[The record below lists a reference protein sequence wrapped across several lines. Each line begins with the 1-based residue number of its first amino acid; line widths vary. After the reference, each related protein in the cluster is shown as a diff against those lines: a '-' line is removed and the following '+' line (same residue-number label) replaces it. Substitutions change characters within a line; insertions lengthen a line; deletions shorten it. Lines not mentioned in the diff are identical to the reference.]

1 MASDRSDALLWA
13 LLIDEF
19 RSAGAA
25 NADAERLA
33 RRAVAI
39 VRRTRPDAGSART
52 CGPGDTVP
60 ADVVRVYD
68 LDGDVWERQGGPDS
82 TLRDTWRMCDY
93 DPDEHESRAGESWL
107 TPHLMEEYGPLTDAD
122 AEEPPLDTVI

>member
-1 MASDRSDALLWA
+1 MTHSDALLWA

-25 NADAERLA
+25 TADAERLA

-39 VRRTRPDAGSART
+39 VRRTRSGSGADRT
-52 CGPGDTVP
+52 FGPGDTVP
-60 ADVVRVYD
+60 YHVTEVYD
-68 LDGDVWERQGGPDS
+68 LDGDVWERQGDPE
-82 TLRDTWRMCDY
+82 RDTWRMRGY
-93 DPDEHESRAGESWL
+93 DPAEHESRAGDAWL
-107 TPHLMEEYGPLTDAD
+107 TSDLVEEYGPLTD

>member
-13 LLIDEF
+13 LLVDEF

-25 NADAERLA
+25 NADAQRLA

-39 VRRTRPDAGSART
+39 VRRTRSDSGSART
-52 CGPGDTVP
+52 FGPGDEVP
-60 ADVVRVYD
+60 RDVVQVYD

-82 TLRDTWRMCDY
+82 TLRDTWRMRDH
-93 DPDEHESRAGESWL
+93 DPDEHEGQAGGCWL
-107 TPHLMEEYGPLTDAD
+107 TPHLLEEYGPLTDAE
-122 AEEPPLDTVI
+122 APPLDTVI